1 MTFKATFAVL
11 LISIT
16 GLAFAGASSCYSI
29 SNRDSKNFCL
39 AQAKQEKSY
48 CYSIGDRDQKNFC
61 LAVVSKQKSYCY
73 NISSRDDKNAC
84 LARF

>member
-1 MTFKATFAVL
+1 MTFKATLAVL

-39 AQAKQEKSY
+39 A
-48 CYSIGDRDQKNFC
+48 
-61 LAVVSKQKSYCY
+61 VVGKQKSYCY